1 MKKYCILIL
10 CVLCIAVMP
19 LCGCAEG
26 KLELNDWI
34 SSRQIPT
41 TYQAFLSEMPAFPT
55 AELTPDGCML
65 RGLEAWGITPDNM
78 VRWQLNPYTNDWVKD
93 PDVQYDD
100 AAEFLYSLES
110 LEGEEAASITGMRFP
125 IQNPCEMYDEIAISV
140 TLEPISPE
148 EGYPGQVYSVTMKK
162 GSAALEI
169 LPNGAFTYSLDVFD
183 IRNEY
188 AFYANYSD
196 SGDLIALTFFDDSN
210 DKSRWFDVERGTDPM
225 TGELFYTV
233 TLFGGSGT
241 DPDNLPFELMPDVR
255 IVSPDPAANPDPVD
269 PDMMNALNDLPRE
282 RAVWRNWP
290 LKEVLP
296 DALPEVTA
304 EQAGDKTVYTVL
316 NLRDWGIGSELG
328 STFKRGNTEDRSA
341 GRKASPDP
349 IPSDQVRI
357 ITPLEAN
364 DYRVSFKTDQE
375 ALSSITMDGW
385 AVFDEETKELNRI
398 RVAIQLVLKNG
409 VRVIMDQD
417 SRFEETGN
425 ILLFTTDDGW
435 EITAYYSGDRL
446 LVYTVRDYSDK
457 DRLYDWTVRFDE
469 TDGESPGYY
478 ETVYFSSEKDS
489 QLEYYKLNREE
500 GQWYTESDDEGFVPE
515 PCDPP
520 AFLEHCPMLPIVD

>member
-65 RGLEAWGITPDNM
+65 RGLEAWGVTRDNM
-78 VRWQLNPYTNDWVKD
+78 VRWELNPYTYDWIKY
-93 PDVQYDD
+93 PDVQYED
-100 AAEFLYSLES
+100 AAEFLYSLDPP
-110 LEGEEAASITGMRFP
+110 EGEEAASITGMSFS
-125 IQNPCEMYDEIAISV
+125 IQNPCEMYDEIEISV

-148 EGYPGQVYSVTMKK
+148 EGYPGQVSSVTMKK

-169 LPNGAFTYSLDVFD
+169 LSDGAFTYSLDLFD

-188 AFYANYSD
+188 AFYAYYSD
-196 SGDLIALTFFDDSN
+196 SGNLIYLTFFDDSN
-210 DKSRWFDVERGTDPM
+210 DKSRWFNAERGTDPM

-241 DPDNLPFELMPDVR
+241 DPDNLPFELTPDVR
-255 IVSPDPAANPDPVD
+255 IVSPDPAGIPDPVD
-269 PDMMNALNDLPRE
+269 PERMNALNDLPRE
-282 RAVWRNWP
+282 KAVWRNWP

-304 EQAGDKTVYTVL
+304 EQAGDKTVYTVR

-328 STFKRGNTEDRSA
+328 KTFKRENTEDRSA
-341 GRKASPDP
+341 GRIASPDP

-357 ITPLEAN
+357 ITPLETN
-364 DYRVSFKTDQE
+364 EYFVYFGTDQE
-375 ALSSITMDGW
+375 ALTNAVMYGW
-385 AVFDEETKELNRI
+385 AVFDEETKEQKRTYI
-398 RVAIQLVLKNG
+398 EMQLGLKNG
-409 VRVIMDQD
+409 VQVTSDFLSDAERTDNQLV
-417 SRFEETGN
+417 
-425 ILLFTTDDGW
+425 FTTDDGW
-435 EITAYYSGDRL
+435 EITAYYQADL
-446 LVYTVRDYSDK
+446 LLFYTVRDYSDE
-457 DRLYDWTVRFDE
+457 DRFFAWTVRFEEADE
-469 TDGESPGYY
+469 ESSGYY
-478 ETVYFSSEKDS
+478 DTVYFKSQSEDRIE
-489 QLEYYKLNREE
+489 QYKLNREE
-500 GQWYTESDDEGFVPE
+500 GQWYTHSYDESFVPE